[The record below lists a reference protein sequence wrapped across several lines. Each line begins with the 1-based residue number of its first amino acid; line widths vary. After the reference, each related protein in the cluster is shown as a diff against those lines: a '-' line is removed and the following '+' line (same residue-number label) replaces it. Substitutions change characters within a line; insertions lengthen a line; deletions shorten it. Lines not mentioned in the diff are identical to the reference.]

1 MCTRAV
7 GAFAHYLEEEGL
19 ATTQISLVRPHT
31 EQIRP
36 PRALWVPF
44 ELGRPLGV
52 PNDAAFQTRVL
63 MACLTLLG
71 ADSGPVL
78 EDYSEDVPAAL
89 QSTAEDMQGMVCE
102 IDLAPPPTDVS
113 DLVQALLD
121 EIVRVRPWYDMA
133 LRENGRT
140 TVGAS
145 QLAVEQ
151 AARFLAGFVETP
163 TAPVPRDDIEV
174 GALLKLVCEDLKAF
188 YSEST
193 TVQPGM
199 DTSLA
204 VEHWLWNETVL
215 GRVMWTF
222 REANTDNPD
231 PYIQYLA
238 RRQVVPDRQ
247 VHYKGAAVFAPIIT
261 N

>member
-36 PRALWVPF
+36 PRALWVSF

-78 EDYSEDVPAAL
+78 EDYSEDLPAAL

-121 EIVRVRPWYDMA
+121 EIGRVRP
-133 LRENGRT
+133 
-140 TVGAS
+140 
-145 QLAVEQ
+145 
-151 AARFLAGFVETP
+151 
-163 TAPVPRDDIEV
+163 
-174 GALLKLVCEDLKAF
+174 
-188 YSEST
+188 
-193 TVQPGM
+193 
-199 DTSLA
+199 
-204 VEHWLWNETVL
+204 
-215 GRVMWTF
+215 
-222 REANTDNPD
+222 
-231 PYIQYLA
+231 
-238 RRQVVPDRQ
+238 
-247 VHYKGAAVFAPIIT
+247 
-261 N
+261 

>member
-1 MCTRAV
+1 
-7 GAFAHYLEEEGL
+7 
-19 ATTQISLVRPHT
+19 
-31 EQIRP
+31 
-36 PRALWVPF
+36 
-44 ELGRPLGV
+44 
-52 PNDAAFQTRVL
+52 
-63 MACLTLLG
+63 
-71 ADSGPVL
+71 
-78 EDYSEDVPAAL
+78 
-89 QSTAEDMQGMVCE
+89 
-102 IDLAPPPTDVS
+102 
-113 DLVQALLD
+113 
-121 EIVRVRPWYDMA
+121 MA
-133 LRENGRT
+133 LCENGRT

-145 QLAVEQ
+145 QLAVEE

-199 DTSLA
+199 DISLA

-247 VHYKGAAVFAPIIT
+247 VHYKGTAVFAPIIT